1 MPVFSSVDALAD
13 AVGSALGHSAWRVV
27 GQSDVDTF
35 ADVVDDH
42 QWIHTDTVRAAA
54 GPYGGTIVHGMFTLA
69 LVPTMVG
76 EVVRVEG
83 LRLGLNYGFDRI
95 RFLDP
100 VPAGSRLRAEVV
112 AADAVRTDDGVRMV
126 FDVTVEREG
135 STKPA
140 CVARNVILY
149 LR

>member
-1 MPVFSSVDALAD
+1 MTVFASVDALAD
-13 AVGSALGHSAWRVV
+13 AVGTSLDHSPWRVV
-27 GQSDVDTF
+27 GQSDVDAF
-35 ADVVDDH
+35 ADVADDH
-42 QWIHTDTVRAAA
+42 QWIHTDAVRAAA
-54 GPYGGTIVHGMFTLA
+54 GPYGGTIVHGMLTLV

-83 LRLGLNYGFDRI
+83 LRMGLNYGFDRV
-95 RFLDP
+95 RFVDP
-100 VPAGSRLRAEVV
+100 VPAGSRLRAAVV
-112 AADAVRTDDGVRMV
+112 VGDAVRTGDGVRMA

-135 STKPA
+135 AAKPA